1 MLWNLLHS
9 NDVHEVRL
17 NSRDDRV
24 LELVLSSLP
33 QDSLV
38 LTIHHG
44 EGFNDVWRRLDTTE
58 LRAFHFPP
66 RPHDFT

>member
-44 EGFNDVWRRLDTTE
+44 EGFNDVWTRLDTTE
-58 LRAFHFPP
+58 LRAFHLPP